1 MADIIVKHRKYGEGK
16 CVNIDGQY
24 IEVQFSTGIKKF
36 LFPYA
41 FDNNALE
48 TDSPWLANKIHQA
61 HQADCEQHLA
71 PQSGLTIRTKTP
83 SPNSKDIVKKIQAF
97 SSSFIGA
104 RSGFIDFNSDD
115 ELFEVVGYLAK
126 PGRLASIWAE
136 IPSDYREVDFKR
148 LFPGHPYLPITMTT
162 TPSGQPSKFS
172 PQLRINLA
180 NITNCPA
187 ILKPAIGM
195 GLGNSIVGRINKSK
209 FVVQLV
215 HFFGFQFGDMQDV
228 SAIRNKVAEYG
239 YTKAFDRGFNR

>member
-1 MADIIVKHRKYGEGK
+1 MADIIVKHKKYGEGK
-16 CVNIDGQY
+16 YVNIDRQY

-41 FDNNALE
+41 FDKNALE
-48 TDSPWLANKIHQA
+48 TDSPWLTNKIHQA
-61 HQADCEQHLA
+61 HQADAKQYRA
-71 PQSGLTIRTKTP
+71 PQSDITAHTKTP
-83 SPNSKDIVKKIQAF
+83 SPNSKDIVREIQAF

-104 RSGFIDFNSDD
+104 RSGFIDFNSDE

-136 IPSDYREVDFKR
+136 IPSDYREADFKR
-148 LFPGHPYLPITMTT
+148 LFPGQPYMPITMTT

-187 ILKPAIGM
+187 ILKPAIGV
-195 GLGNSIVGRINKSK
+195 GLGTSIVGRINKSK